1 MKRILNKL
9 GFRKMDE
16 MERHIAF
23 KAQRNAYLFL
33 MVALLFWTF
42 YERYQVFV
50 YESKLNMIPSI
61 LLYVAAAIQI
71 ISQLVITHGTVKDED
86 TDKAPPWLRILMW
99 IGAIVAIAGS
109 AMLIGAALLVAG
121 AMK

>member
-1 MKRILNKL
+1 MKKILNKL

-16 MERHIAF
+16 MEQHIAF

-42 YERYQVFV
+42 YESYQVFV

-71 ISQLVITHGTVKDED
+71 ISQLVITHSTVKDED
-86 TDKAPPWLRILMW
+86 TYKASPWLRILMW
-99 IGAIVAIAGS
+99 IGAIAAIAGS
-109 AMLIGAALLVAG
+109 AMLIGTALLVAG
-121 AMK
+121 GMK

>member
-1 MKRILNKL
+1 MKKILNKL

-16 MERHIAF
+16 LEQHIVF

-42 YERYQVFV
+42 YESYQVFV

-71 ISQLVITHGTVKDED
+71 ISQLVITHSTVKDED
-86 TDKAPPWLRILMW
+86 THKASPWLRILMW

-109 AMLIGAALLVAG
+109 AILIGAALLVAG
-121 AMK
+121 GMK